1 MKVSIFVGDIADAPA
16 EAICTSTNPRLSLM
30 MGTGASVREKGGW
43 DVMRAC
49 EALVAAHGRLP
60 AGSAHATTAGAMAC
74 RTLIHCVASDAS
86 HTTSR
91 AVIQACVKNALA
103 RAEAAGCRSIAMPLF
118 GTGHARFKIENAVA
132 AMAQA
137 LRDGIT
143 TVRHVIVV
151 VHDAE
156 DVSDAVRVM
165 RRVIPNCEIDITDGP
180 LNAAERRGLWSSAW
194 GEHDEI

>member
-1 MKVSIFVGDIADAPA
+1 MNVSIFVGDIADAPA

-60 AGSAHATTAGAMAC
+60 AGSAHATTAGAMSC

-86 HTTSR
+86 HRTSR
-91 AVIQACVKNALA
+91 VVIQACVKNALA

-118 GTGHARFKIENAVA
+118 GTGHARFKFD
-132 AMAQA
+132 QA
-137 LRDGIT
+137 LIAMREALQSAPAN
-143 TVRHVIVV
+143 VHEVVIVV
-151 VHDAE
+151 FDR
-156 DVSDAVRVM
+156 DR
-165 RRVIPNCEIDITDGP
+165 
-180 LNAAERRGLWSSAW
+180 AAEAERLLMAPR
-194 GEHDEI
+194 E